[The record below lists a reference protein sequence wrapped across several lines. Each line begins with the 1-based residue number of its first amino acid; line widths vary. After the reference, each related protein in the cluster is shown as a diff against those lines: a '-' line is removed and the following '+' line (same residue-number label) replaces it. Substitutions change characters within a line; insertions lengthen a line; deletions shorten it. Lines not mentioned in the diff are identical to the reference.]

1 MKPGSQRQDF
11 WGTGG
16 VVWRVLDRPCS
27 PASKQ
32 TMKTKTTSKVSTYG
46 NYRHAREA
54 IIAVYWLCPH
64 CMKSTILNDWY
75 TSTIRMLQESC
86 WPFENVFSK
95 LLRLLLMQN
104 RPWRAW
110 AWPPFPFPSSA
121 SCVLLLPS
129 CQLPAHT
136 HTHTH
141 THVHNSQVQSAQR
154 ILSASFSWES

>member
-1 MKPGSQRQDF
+1 
-11 WGTGG
+11 
-16 VVWRVLDRPCS
+16 
-27 PASKQ
+27 
-32 TMKTKTTSKVSTYG
+32 
-46 NYRHAREA
+46 
-54 IIAVYWLCPH
+54 
-64 CMKSTILNDWY
+64 MKSTILNDWY

-141 THVHNSQVQSAQR
+141 TRTQQSGTVRTTHIERKFQLGIMKQLYGAP
-154 ILSASFSWES
+154 SPGTDVWDASIYACHLCARAMLIFSVSFQF